1 MNRAAVKFQTLK
13 QGFVTGGSH
22 SSQVCASKSSSNHP
36 NNWCTK
42 LHDRSVW
49 WILSDLR
56 DKKAHTLRPLF
67 GSNRFNT
74 RVLLK
79 QLTEKFLVLR
89 DKTLFK
95 PIAAGQLGLV
105 AGQLVA
111 GQLVVEQLVVGQLV
125 AGQLFTSWFRCVS
138 TSWPGSYGQKLIST
152 ARNKRV
158 DT

>member
-1 MNRAAVKFQTLK
+1 M
-13 QGFVTGGSH
+13 
-22 SSQVCASKSSSNHP
+22 
-36 NNWCTK
+36 TK
-42 LHDRSVW
+42 
-49 WILSDLR
+49 
-56 DKKAHTLRPLF
+56 KNKHTLRPLF

-125 AGQLFTSWFRCVS
+125 AGQQVGFDVLGRQAVMV
-138 TSWPGSYGQKLIST
+138 K
-152 ARNKRV
+152 N
-158 DT
+158 